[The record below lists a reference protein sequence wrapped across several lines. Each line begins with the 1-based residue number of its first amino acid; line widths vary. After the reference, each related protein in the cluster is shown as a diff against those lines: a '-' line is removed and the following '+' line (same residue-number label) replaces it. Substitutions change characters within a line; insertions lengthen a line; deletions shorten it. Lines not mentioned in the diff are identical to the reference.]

1 MQIKTIQIACSIG
14 IVSIAIAIYLTGA
27 LSASHNL
34 RWSKQNENRW
44 ATQIADKFQPAHT
57 SNKSGYLRVST
68 SPDSNSTQLI
78 GPDSNK
84 NAVRDDIDEYIDKM
98 YPEPRQHAA
107 MIQFATAYGALLL
120 NGGTVDGARKAT
132 SEVVR
137 AVQCGIE
144 VFGDSNVAKQKTIL
158 AMMLDS
164 KERFTAYAVATH
176 NEEGQVFPRFEGEPC
191 L

>member
-1 MQIKTIQIACSIG
+1 MQIKTIRVAGSIG
-14 IVSIAIAIYLTGA
+14 IVSIGVAIYLTGVV
-27 LSASHNL
+27 SASHDSH
-34 RWSKQNENRW
+34 WSKKNENQL
-44 ATQIADKFQPAHT
+44 ATQIANNFQPAHK

-78 GPDSNK
+78 GLDSNK
-84 NAVRDDIDEYIDKM
+84 NSVRDDIDEYIDKT

-107 MIQFATAYGALLL
+107 MIQFAAAYGALLV

-137 AVQCGIE
+137 AIQCGIE
-144 VFGDSNVAKQKTIL
+144 VFGDSNVTKQKTIL

-176 NEEGQVFPRFEGEPC
+176 NEEGQVFPQFEGEPC